1 MQSLQL
7 TKQSILVSQGLVAS
21 LKEVPYISEIKVEF
35 IPNNQNL
42 ESMFS
47 DSMHMIQTSKGL
59 IPKYE
64 TVKVGQKVET
74 RMYQEVNKSNMGVI
88 LKWRSGLNVESPIVY
103 YESSDEMVCN
113 VTWSSLRTYLLSQ
126 IENEIKYR
134 LGIQEF
140 YMDKV
145 SVVLKLKLN
154 KDSSKYS
161 SVRETL
167 LRITYLPIRIVERLV
182 K

>member
-74 RMYQEVNKSNMGVI
+74 RMYQKVNKSNMGVI
-88 LKWRSGLNVESPIVY
+88 LK
-103 YESSDEMVCN
+103 
-113 VTWSSLRTYLLSQ
+113 
-126 IENEIKYR
+126 
-134 LGIQEF
+134 
-140 YMDKV
+140 
-145 SVVLKLKLN
+145 
-154 KDSSKYS
+154 
-161 SVRETL
+161 
-167 LRITYLPIRIVERLV
+167 
-182 K
+182 